1 MFKKATTKT
10 NAADAIGEETAWS
23 NELADFVISQFNGQ
37 PAIKVEVPEEPR
49 SDFFFN
55 LIFGHEMI
63 YLIVRETN
71 RYARQK
77 LATNIARL
85 NKWQDTTRQEVKA
98 YLGICLIMGINNLPR
113 LAMY

>member
-1 MFKKATTKT
+1 
-10 NAADAIGEETAWS
+10 
-23 NELADFVISQFNGQ
+23 
-37 PAIKVEVPEEPR
+37 
-49 SDFFFN
+49 
-55 LIFGHEMI
+55 MI
-63 YLIVRETN
+63 DLIVRETN

-113 LAMY
+113 LAMYWSSDQFIGNMGIQNLTLQNIDSRNLTSNYIFRIRQQSRSVAKIIMIVFNKVRPVL